1 MHKATH
7 AGLLCLAIWLSPGVE
22 AQSVAASDTASGL
35 QEIIVTAARNE
46 SKAQET
52 PIAVTALTGDTL
64 REAGISDVDR
74 LAFERAWP
82 QLRRRIGRGAYRH
95 SRDWRGRG

>member
-1 MHKATH
+1 MNKATY
-7 AGLLCLAIWLSPGVE
+7 AGLFCSVIWVSSGVE
-22 AQSVAASDTASGL
+22 AQSVAAADSAGGL
-35 QEIIVTAARNE
+35 QEIIVTAGRNE

-74 LAFERAWP
+74 LALNVPGLSFTR
-82 QLRRRIGRGAYRH
+82 
-95 SRDWRGRG
+95 